1 MTKVTILQ
9 LISKPNFDRKQPDGY
24 NKLINTGL
32 RLEHIYLTYFLIVSV
47 QTLYAS

>member
-9 LISKPNFDRKQPDGY
+9 LISKPNFDRKRPDDY
-24 NKLINTGL
+24 NKLKITGI
-32 RLEHIYLTYFLIVSV
+32 RLEHIYFTYFLIVSV